1 MVCDIQKANFWKRI
15 SAALLDLMLFLVL
28 AVGVM
33 SLMSPILGFNKRVDR
48 YYEIRDNHVE
58 ECEAKYEEEHGE
70 RVELDL
76 SIAYGE
82 MSDAQ
87 KEIYDEVEQ
96 LCNNDA
102 EMSYIVVLLLN
113 YSLIITIVST
123 LIPHIILEFVV
134 PMILKNGQTVG
145 KKVFALGVVRTNSV
159 KVSPTVAFIRMLLGK
174 FTIETIVPIFIILMI
189 FFGVIGLVGPIVLLA
204 LLILE
209 IVMMC
214 ITHTN
219 STIHDLISDT
229 VVVDMSTQLVFENEQ
244 ALIDYKKKLHE
255 EEVARAP
262 Y

>member
-1 MVCDIQKANFWKRI
+1 MVCDIQKASFWKRI
-15 SAALLDLMLFLVL
+15 SAALLDFMLFLVL

-33 SLMSPILGFNKRVDR
+33 SLMSPILGFNKQVDR
-48 YYEIRDNHVE
+48 YYEIKNKHIE
-58 ECEAKYEEEHGE
+58 ECEAKYEEKHGE
-70 RVELDL
+70 MVELDL
-76 SIAYGE
+76 NIAYEE

-87 KEIYDEVEQ
+87 KEIYNMLEEV
-96 LCNNDA
+96 CNNDM

-113 YSLIITIVST
+113 YSLVITIVST

-134 PMILKNGQTVG
+134 PLLLKNGQTVG
-145 KKVFALGVVRTNSV
+145 KKVFALGVVRPNSV

-174 FTIETIVPIFIILMI
+174 FTIETIVPIFIVLMM
-189 FFGVIGLVGPIVLLA
+189 FFGVIGLVGPIVLVA

-244 ALIDYKKKLHE
+244 ALIDYKKRLHE
-255 EEVARAP
+255 EEVARSP